1 MKLFDYWTELPSAL
15 STLFP
20 ELSENLIQ
28 FSLKLKETRDLI
40 TSNQSNINEN
50 LTLLEYSDLMI
61 DCKKLLKEK
70 IISVQKEKN
79 FVIIECVKLTVRMVK
94 ESINIL
100 SELNKEDSDFLMR
113 SSLFLKITR
122 LIKDKLT
129 EEISHLNEQ
138 MNLLDFN
145 DNLYYDFD
153 EEKKFLQTV
162 EIFIEK
168 NQIKLLNICS
178 SQKLVTSSP
187 IILESRKDDTEDVK
201 DFFLQRK
208 TSSKSTF
215 SKKAS
220 RGRKKNTL
228 ESIQSNQSL
237 STKNSNDNSDE
248 EVDIRKSY
256 NYSERSEFKLTKL

>member
-20 ELSENLIQ
+20 ELSENLIH

-70 IISVQKEKN
+70 VLSVQKEKN

-122 LIKDKLT
+122 LIKDKLA
-129 EEISHLNEQ
+129 EEVNYLNEQ

-162 EIFIEK
+162 EVFIEK
-168 NQIKLLNICS
+168 NQIKLINICS
-178 SQKLVTSSP
+178 TQKLVTSSQ
-187 IILESRKDDTEDVK
+187 IIIECKDETEEVK
-201 DFFLQRK
+201 DLFLQRK
-208 TSSKSTF
+208 TSSKSGF
-215 SKKAS
+215 SKKAN

-256 NYSERSEFKLTKL
+256 NYSEKSEFKLTKL